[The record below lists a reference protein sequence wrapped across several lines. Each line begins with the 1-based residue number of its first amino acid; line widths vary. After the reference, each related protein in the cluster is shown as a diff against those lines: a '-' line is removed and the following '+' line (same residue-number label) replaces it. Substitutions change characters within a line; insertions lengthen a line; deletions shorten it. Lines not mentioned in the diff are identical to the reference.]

1 MATIKQKI
9 RTIDAK
15 ALFRYCPKKKGSKYY
30 ALPLNSRAICRRVI
44 KQEEDMEDCPVF
56 DQFYKEI
63 EKRTDGEGTF
73 VVTDTTLT
81 DKFLVMD
88 FDDIF
93 MPCSEDAKEPTKEKK
108 KLLQEN
114 VKDIIEN
121 GFDIYP
127 ESGDLPIHMVAFDKS
142 GNMSRKSR
150 ISFIDETFYD
160 ALNERL
166 NLGMDFSKIPVQES
180 KYYAYRGLYLSSS
193 WRVEHKGLKITPE
206 TLVILQDERKS
217 PYNPDRSITGY
228 NYERNVNYITATDS
242 GKQTD
247 SGEKIW
253 DFTDE
258 QVKDLFYVQ
267 TPFDGVGFVSP
278 AYTEYI
284 NESLQIKGSGATSF
298 QIRLPFMK
306 GMLHSVDVHGFLDE
320 YHAEGKGKQ
329 HKYVDA
335 FGIERDLSK
344 AHIFVTESMFKGKK
358 WLVKYLACSG
368 EQAGD
373 PMKFYCDML
382 EKFDHALYISG
393 TNLPY
398 GHSEYVHLS
407 YQMINTLKFTEEQ
420 FQNILKTHT
429 DFIEHPDEYKYDSG
443 IDAEDGDADDENARQ
458 EKIESSLQ
466 NWERALRSNKNFSDD
481 IYIRHELKNIQKGLL
496 TKLAMGKLLVEGQS
510 RYLCRDLLPLLV
522 SMLEK
527 PVDFFYYYLY
537 YRCYLPTDGKD
548 KLAEKLKLD
557 YNSYYAF
564 FRSPHLSRNE
574 QYIMRRLY
582 DADKSEYKPESKY
595 EDYAKQKAVY
605 DKYFGK
611 LTGIV
616 MIPRHS
622 TLPLCL
628 GGADFDGDLVSVV
641 YNRDVAFAVAAGV
654 FKEIPNVEYEY
665 GAFYQRKL
673 PVIMIPTTASEEKEV
688 EPHVPYEHIKNTF
701 SNRIGQISDAAIAIG
716 QTEYGHQLTGN
727 HKTAQKNEEEKISG
741 KADDKMPSCEKCT
754 ILTGLEIDAAK
765 NGRHPNLDSILG
777 KNIGNREYI
786 DFIHKFK
793 RLRSEENYKFDGLKV
808 AKTTQKEKD
817 CIEVT
822 AKDCKTIVRFYP
834 QDFGTYINELPIA
847 FMEAFKDF
855 FKGKSSTSKGK
866 KIFEYDAN
874 KEKES
879 EAIEAF
885 RDQCRNIFK
894 YYFFY
899 SHTLINA
906 LCREKNKR
914 NYAMENLEEVIFRIY
929 DPEDAIEIQ
938 TGMIP
943 SLMDKIAAFT
953 EEKNPVAD
961 MKKRINEEKW
971 LFVPPDEREG
981 ILEKIIGNGF
991 RADMLNTEEK
1001 GLLLDFKNQG
1011 YKNLWLILSSI
1022 ESSGNKPFDEI
1033 RSYFPEKRDIIPA
1046 QAPVEWELSGL
1057 AREYYD
1063 NNQIETAEK
1072 MYDMCLREIKKIIE
1086 AYDGISLQNRL
1097 AVLDELTVA
1106 SLYSRKVF
1114 WNAFGWKEGK
1124 QYITEKKN
1132 EEVDA

>member
-1 MATIKQKI
+1 M
-9 RTIDAK
+9 
-15 ALFRYCPKKKGSKYY
+15 
-30 ALPLNSRAICRRVI
+30 
-44 KQEEDMEDCPVF
+44 
-56 DQFYKEI
+56 
-63 EKRTDGEGTF
+63 
-73 VVTDTTLT
+73 
-81 DKFLVMD
+81 
-88 FDDIF
+88 
-93 MPCSEDAKEPTKEKK
+93 
-108 KLLQEN
+108 
-114 VKDIIEN
+114 
-121 GFDIYP
+121 
-127 ESGDLPIHMVAFDKS
+127 
-142 GNMSRKSR
+142 
-150 ISFIDETFYD
+150 
-160 ALNERL
+160 
-166 NLGMDFSKIPVQES
+166 
-180 KYYAYRGLYLSSS
+180 
-193 WRVEHKGLKITPE
+193 
-206 TLVILQDERKS
+206 
-217 PYNPDRSITGY
+217 
-228 NYERNVNYITATDS
+228 
-242 GKQTD
+242 
-247 SGEKIW
+247 
-253 DFTDE
+253 
-258 QVKDLFYVQ
+258 
-267 TPFDGVGFVSP
+267 
-278 AYTEYI
+278 
-284 NESLQIKGSGATSF
+284 
-298 QIRLPFMK
+298 
-306 GMLHSVDVHGFLDE
+306 
-320 YHAEGKGKQ
+320 
-329 HKYVDA
+329 
-335 FGIERDLSK
+335 
-344 AHIFVTESMFKGKK
+344 
-358 WLVKYLACSG
+358 KYLACSG

-961 MKKRINEEKW
+961 MKKESMKKSGF
-971 LFVPPDEREG
+971 LFRRMKERE
-981 ILEKIIGNGF
+981 
-991 RADMLNTEEK
+991 
-1001 GLLLDFKNQG
+1001 
-1011 YKNLWLILSSI
+1011 Y
-1022 ESSGNKPFDEI
+1022 
-1033 RSYFPEKRDIIPA
+1033 
-1046 QAPVEWELSGL
+1046 
-1057 AREYYD
+1057 
-1063 NNQIETAEK
+1063 
-1072 MYDMCLREIKKIIE
+1072 
-1086 AYDGISLQNRL
+1086 
-1097 AVLDELTVA
+1097 
-1106 SLYSRKVF
+1106 
-1114 WNAFGWKEGK
+1114 
-1124 QYITEKKN
+1124 
-1132 EEVDA
+1132 